1 MKTKDIDNS
10 EEPLEVLGKVEPN
23 VLFQAMSDLYNRIRT
38 PERLDNKTVED
49 SSATFD
55 TSNSPSNLDR
65 SPKQFSRQEL
75 DKFRAEL
82 LDQSKIQMEIDRKNM
97 EKQIQNHYLSEL
109 KTMEIEHERQLAI
122 IESKLAE
129 QKQSDIQSIQAAA
142 NEQKLKHIETIK
154 LLQQKVQTLEH
165 GSNQNN
171 LDMKT
176 SPHNSLTNAQSICD
190 E

>member
-1 MKTKDIDNS
+1 MKSKDIDKS
-10 EEPLEVLGKVEPN
+10 EEPLKVLGKVEPN
-23 VLFQAMSDLYNRIRT
+23 VLFQTMSDLYYKIRT
-38 PERLDNKTVED
+38 PQRSDNKTVED
-49 SSATFD
+49 SPATFD
-55 TSNSPSNLDR
+55 TSNSPSNLGR

-82 LDQSKIQMEIDRKNM
+82 LEQSKIQMEVDKKKM
-97 EKQIQNHYLSEL
+97 EKQIQIHYLSEL

-129 QKQSDIQSIQAAA
+129 QKQSDIQSIQAAVY
-142 NEQKLKHIETIK
+142 EQKLKHIETIK

-171 LDMKT
+171 SDMKT
-176 SPHNSLTNAQSICD
+176 PPHNPITD
-190 E
+190 